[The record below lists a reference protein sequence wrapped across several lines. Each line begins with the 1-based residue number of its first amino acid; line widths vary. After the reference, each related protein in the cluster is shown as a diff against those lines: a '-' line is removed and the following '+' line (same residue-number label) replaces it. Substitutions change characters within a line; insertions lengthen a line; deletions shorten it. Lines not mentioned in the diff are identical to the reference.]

1 MIGSFNYHINF
12 PKIKSRR
19 SKKYSTQARTKLKS
33 IKYFRIALPVPNVFN
48 FLFTDPLITF

>member
-19 SKKYSTQARTKLKS
+19 SKKRFPSSKNK
-33 IKYFRIALPVPNVFN
+33 IKKYKIL
-48 FLFTDPLITF
+48 